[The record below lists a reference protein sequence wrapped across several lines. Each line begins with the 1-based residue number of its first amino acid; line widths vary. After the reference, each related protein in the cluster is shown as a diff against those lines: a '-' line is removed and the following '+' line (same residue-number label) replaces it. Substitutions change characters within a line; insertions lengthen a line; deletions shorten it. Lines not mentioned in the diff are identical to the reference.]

1 MWGTLMMTMQ
11 QKSLQHVMADST
23 VDTTMTLVATMV
35 GLNRDTVLKIVESGL
50 PVMANVAD
58 TDPWIFKALFAQ
70 SRKPLPPPTPA
81 YYTQLGKDVTARQAL
96 VADFE
101 IIYGG
106 MTDTIN
112 RDTASRAGTTEE
124 QASQVLTAS
133 MPALIRALGKANA
146 QANEMGFG
154 RQLRQ
159 LNA

>member
-1 MWGTLMMTMQ
+1 MTTQ
-11 QKSLQHVMADST
+11 QKTLQHVLTDSN
-23 VDTTMTLVATMV
+23 VDTTLTLVAAMV
-35 GLNRDTVLKIVESGL
+35 GLSKETVLTIVESGL
-50 PVMANVAD
+50 PAMANVAD

-70 SRKPLPPPTPA
+70 SRKSVPSPTPA
-81 YYTQLGKDVTARQAL
+81 YYTKLRKDATARQAL

-101 IIYGG
+101 VIYGG

-112 RDTASRAGTTEE
+112 RDTASRASTTEE

-133 MPALIRALGKANA
+133 MPALIRALGKANI

-154 RQLRQ
+154 RQLRD

>member
-1 MWGTLMMTMQ
+1 MMTMQ
-11 QKSLQHVMADST
+11 QKSLQLVMADSA

-50 PVMANVAD
+50 PMMANVAD

-70 SRKPLPPPTPA
+70 SRKPLRPPTPE
-81 YYTQLGKDVTARQAL
+81 YYKTLGKDAMARQAL
-96 VADFE
+96 VTDFE
-101 IIYGG
+101 DIYGG
-106 MTDTIN
+106 KTSTIT
-112 RDTASRAGTTEE
+112 RDTASHASTTEE

-133 MPALIRALGKANA
+133 MPALIWALGKANA

-154 RQLRQ
+154 RQLRD

>member
-11 QKSLQHVMADST
+11 QKSLQLVMADSA

-35 GLNRDTVLKIVESGL
+35 GLTRDTVLKIVESGL

-70 SRKPLPPPTPA
+70 SRKPLLPPTPA
-81 YYTQLGKDVTARQAL
+81 YYTKLGKDVPARQAL
-96 VADFE
+96 VTDFE

-106 MTDTIN
+106 TTDTIN
-112 RDTASRAGTTEE
+112 RDTARGAGTTEA
-124 QASQVLTAS
+124 QASQVLSAS